1 MIEINLLKQDA
12 LASVAQ
18 ELGEDLSHLVSDSVA
33 SARKNKRLMILAS
46 ITIVAWIIIIF
57 AFAPVLI
64 QKLMAPD
71 VIEGS
76 LSTESVIVE
85 MPIDEIGLKDVSKPL
100 PQISIN
106 EENVVEEIVMG
117 MRQSIEQK
125 KKKPIPK
132 LLDFEKIKNQKLMMY
147 TTLKRVGD
155 AASLKV
161 TFGKVVIKIPG
172 YYYLHGL
179 ASDPLNYRQFKKALK
194 SVSSKFKENP
204 VKNVGL
210 VGNTQEFNLYGS
222 VKHRELNERKVTFV
236 AKDQIKNLNRNL
248 IDVAENMRVS
258 VQNLEKKRPRAL
270 HGYRSYSYTLMV
282 SSGFNDL
289 TRFVQ
294 TLHQKKIPVGILQ
307 LSVVPTVDQKMNST
321 LDLVYYVKE

>member
-46 ITIVAWIIIIF
+46 VTIVAWIIIIF

-64 QKLMAPD
+64 EQLMAPD
-71 VIEGS
+71 VIEGAP
-76 LSTESVIVE
+76 LESAIIE
-85 MPIDEIGLKDVSKPL
+85 MPIEEEGLRDVSKPL

-125 KKKPIPK
+125 KKKPIPQ

-147 TTLKRVGD
+147 TSLKRIGD

-172 YYYLHGL
+172 FYYLHGL

-222 VKHRELNERKVTFV
+222 VKHRELRERKVTFV
-236 AKDQIKNLNRNL
+236 KKAQIKNLNRNL
-248 IDVAENMRVS
+248 IDIAENMKVS
-258 VQNLEKKRPRAL
+258 VQSLVKKRPRAL
-270 HGYRSYSYTLMV
+270 SGYRSYSYSLMV

-294 TLHQKKIPVGILQ
+294 TLHQKKIPLGIVQ
-307 LSVVPTVDQKMNST
+307 LAVVPTDDQKMNST
-321 LDLVYYVKE
+321 FDLVYYVKE